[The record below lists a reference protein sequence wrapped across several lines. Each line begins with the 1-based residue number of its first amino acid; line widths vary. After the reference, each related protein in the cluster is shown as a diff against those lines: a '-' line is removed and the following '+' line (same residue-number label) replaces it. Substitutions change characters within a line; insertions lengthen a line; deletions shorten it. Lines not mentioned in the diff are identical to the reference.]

1 MITFVRTCLACPEQY
16 DAFDEDNKLIGYLR
30 LRHSR
35 FTVECPN
42 VGGELV
48 YVANLEGG
56 GIGIFENEERYEH
69 LKKAAQAISKHA
81 GYDYDGFKIKDEWED
96 ETRYE

>member
-16 DAFDEDNKLIGYLR
+16 DAFDEDNKQVGYLR

-48 YVANLEGG
+48 YVASIDGFDV
-56 GIGIFENEERYEH
+56 GIFNDEERYEH
-69 LKKAAQAISKHA
+69 LQKAAHAIGKHI
-81 GYDYDGFKIKDEWED
+81 GHDSVEYRVVDEWKDED
-96 ETRYE
+96 EI